1 MKHKFIATLITV
13 ALCFIFFSC
22 ETLMATLDSLGSSLS
37 ESSDN
42 RSGSGSNNGSG
53 RSGGTN
59 LPSTRSDPN
68 RRGDPDSAN
77 WDIAS
82 LDTAAD
88 VDYLTGIEKDVILEM
103 NKVRSDPKK
112 YAELYIRPTLRYYS
126 GKNYSEPGQITIVTQ
141 EGITAV
147 NSCITALTRANAVGI
162 LQPERGIW
170 LAAKDHALDQSRTG
184 QTGHTG
190 SDRSDPFKRMERY
203 GGGYKTAGENCA
215 YGPNTGRDI
224 VVQFLVDDGVPSRGH
239 RTNIMNRNFTQ
250 TGLSIQTH
258 PQYRY
263 VCVIDY
269 ANGYTS
275 N

>member
-1 MKHKFIATLITV
+1 MNKNNIFCFFIAILLSGSLI
-13 ALCFIFFSC
+13 SC
-22 ETLMATLDSLGSSLS
+22 ETLMATLSSLGMSSS
-37 ESSDN
+37 ESTNNSGNSGGSGN
-42 RSGSGSNNGSG
+42 RSS
-53 RSGGTN
+53 GTN
-59 LPSTRSDPN
+59 LSSAISDPN
-68 RRGDPDSAN
+68 RRGDPDSSN
-77 WDIAS
+77 WDIAL
-82 LDTAAD
+82 LDTAAN
-88 VDYLTGIEKDVILEM
+88 VDYLTGVEKDVILEM
-103 NKVRSDPKK
+103 NKVRSDPNK

-141 EGITAV
+141 EGAAAV
-147 NSCITALTRANAVGI
+147 NSCITALTRANAVGL

-184 QTGHTG
+184 QTGHNG

>member
-1 MKHKFIATLITV
+1 MNHKFIVILAGLFLGIM
-13 ALCFIFFSC
+13 FSSC
-22 ETLMATLDSLGSSLS
+22 ETLVAKLDSIGTSLSGSTNAGNSSGGNTSNGSS
-37 ESSDN
+37 
-42 RSGSGSNNGSG
+42 
-53 RSGGTN
+53 GTN
-59 LPSTRSDPN
+59 FSSSRSDPN

-82 LDTAAD
+82 LDTAVNA
-88 VDYLTGIEKDVILEM
+88 DYLTGIEKDVILEM

-112 YAELYIRPTLRYYS
+112 YAELYIRSTLRYYN

-141 EGITAV
+141 EGATAV
-147 NSCITALTRANAVGI
+147 NSCITALTRASAVGL

-203 GGGYKTAGENCA
+203 GGGYNTAGENCA

-224 VVQFLVDDGVPSRGH
+224 IVQFLIDDGVPSRGH

-258 PQYRY
+258 PQFRY

-269 ANGYTS
+269 ANGYIS
-275 N
+275 K